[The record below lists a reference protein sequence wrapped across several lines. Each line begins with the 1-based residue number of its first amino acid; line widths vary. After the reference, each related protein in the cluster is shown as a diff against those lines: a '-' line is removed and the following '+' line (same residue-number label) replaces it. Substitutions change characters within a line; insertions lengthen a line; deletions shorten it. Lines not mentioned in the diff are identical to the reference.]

1 MNQVNQC
8 QLVANESD
16 LNEALKLKERMLT
29 LVFATWCPFC
39 RRFLPVFQKYARGR
53 EDFLLIQ
60 DDQEIVA
67 DRYEVE
73 VVPSALYFENGTLIK
88 RLDGELGVGLSER
101 QLTGF
106 IKDCGLS
113 SSHSA

>member
-8 QLVANESD
+8 QLATNEPEM
-16 LNEALKLKERMLT
+16 EAMLKSKERLLV

-39 RRFLPVFQKYARGR
+39 RRYLPVFEKYARGR
-53 EDFLLIQ
+53 EDFLLVQ

-67 DRYEVE
+67 DRYEIE
-73 VVPSALYFENGTLIK
+73 VIPTLLYFEDGTLAK

-101 QLTGF
+101 QLTEF
-106 IKDCGLS
+106 IKDCGL
-113 SSHSA
+113 A

>member
-1 MNQVNQC
+1 MNRVNQC

-16 LNEALKLKERMLT
+16 LNEALKLNEQMLT

-39 RRFLPVFQKYARGR
+39 QRFLPVFEKYARGR

-73 VVPSALYFENGTLIK
+73 VVPTALYFEKGILEK

-101 QLTGF
+101 QLRDF
-106 IKDCGLS
+106 IKECGLT
-113 SSHSA
+113 

>member
-8 QLVANESD
+8 QLVANEPD
-16 LNEALKLKERMLT
+16 LNAALKAKGSMLT

-39 RRFLPVFQKYARGR
+39 RRYLPVFEKYARGR
-53 EDFLLIQ
+53 EDFLLVQ

-67 DRYEVE
+67 DQYEVE
-73 VVPSALYFENGTLIK
+73 VVPTLLYFENGILAK

-106 IKDCGLS
+106 IKDCGL
-113 SSHSA
+113 A

>member
-1 MNQVNQC
+1 MNRVNQC

-16 LNEALKLKERMLT
+16 LNEALKLNEQMLT

-39 RRFLPVFQKYARGR
+39 QRFLPVFEKYARGR

-73 VVPSALYFENGTLIK
+73 VVPTALYFEKGSLEK

-101 QLTGF
+101 QLSDF
-106 IKDCGLS
+106 IKECGLT
-113 SSHSA
+113 